1 MTVTTISL
9 DQCTRGLPTLGIY
22 PCRAE
27 EIHEAAA
34 RGDTEEFERIVQDK
48 VAHELP
54 CEKEK
59 RSRSQHPHYH
69 PTYLCDVKS

>member
-1 MTVTTISL
+1 VPKRY
-9 DQCTRGLPTLGIY
+9 TRP
-22 PCRAE
+22 PRAE
-27 EIHEAAA
+27 ILKK
-34 RGDTEEFERIVQDK
+34 FERIVQDK

-69 PTYLCDVKS
+69 PTYFCEVKS